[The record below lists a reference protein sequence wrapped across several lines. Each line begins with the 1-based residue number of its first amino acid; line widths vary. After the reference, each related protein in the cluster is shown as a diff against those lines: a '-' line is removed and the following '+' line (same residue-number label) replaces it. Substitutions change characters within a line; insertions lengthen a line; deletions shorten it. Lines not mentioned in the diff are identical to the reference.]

1 MAATTLNL
9 SSFKRND
16 VYTIEIDQSQNVQ
29 LPLATGRVV
38 IGSSRKGPMNTVVL
52 VTDPVNAVNVY
63 GNIDTK
69 LESKGS
75 FFQRTLAVSLK
86 QGPVYALNVIP
97 VTSQDTANFLTWNSE
112 FSSYNT
118 PTTINAFTQP
128 ISSYF
133 NTQRFWF
140 ADNDALT
147 TTKNRVLTGE
157 DKTKVLSFANLSK
170 SPVTVWAHRTVV
182 NGYSQTAK
190 EYYSLFGDST
200 GVPSF
205 INPDD
210 IIADYFIEIIVVQ
223 GDWSN
228 NLKLSQDPIYGQYF
242 NASGIIES
250 KINQFLNL
258 NEVTVVLRATGSL
271 IPDFLDQS
279 GLNASIDTIVNST
292 YTQTEVLCALDT
304 DSINSM
310 DLSSPAFVPS
320 DVTSQRLDV
329 VGYGYNEIDSF
340 VDDSIPGLTQNP
352 QIDVLGYKKPL
363 FGTMNF
369 IALSASASK
378 ALGEDLLDNNSQDAP
393 EPFVKAYQGSPIW
406 NAFHNGFT
414 ANSDKIVGPSSA
426 VGYVK
431 YEDGFSDAIS
441 GGTLPYTKVSAYSD
455 IALTNLID
463 ISTLFNVSS
472 SPSVNYLTIV
482 AASWTND
489 FYKQFSLTD
498 TNFFSNVIYTAPNVL
513 TLTLAS
519 NITAPNLALLQSFV
533 KVNQYLQA
541 QEVAGSE
548 RNRLLQIISV
558 SSKTVNT
565 TTTWTV
571 TTMAPKDANVRGI
584 DISQGYFTAVIGL
597 KNFITNVRGFYMP
610 AFVLRPQL
618 LPDGSAAR
626 EDQIMDFVLSGSNL
640 GSALADK
647 QSVDFR
653 YFIDSTQGT
662 IEAASKSQLAQMAA
676 NHGQALVLANLP
688 SVKQLINSTDP
699 SFIDPDTGLLDS
711 TFLAQ
716 GGNLDLNPEFTYG
729 FAEGTGPTGVDIS
742 TYIAY
747 FGPNLQI
754 NDGGRIRSVPP
765 AAYVGNAFMR
775 KFSSGNTF
783 SVVAG
788 KKGALND
795 PEIDSLEYNFT
806 DDDRD
811 VLEPAG
817 FNLIVKRRGF
827 GNLIMNNA
835 LAYQTTNSALNNI
848 HVRDALITI
857 ERDVNQILFN
867 FLFDFNDEITQLRVR
882 TIVQNYLDAVMAAN
896 GITTYSVTFD
906 STNNTPDVIDSNTGI
921 IDIAVQFP
929 RAIQKFINRITIQRT
944 GGQLSS
950 TSTGFI
956 PSF

>member
-9 SSFKRND
+9 NAFKRSD

-29 LPLATGRVV
+29 LPLSTGRVV

-52 VTDPVNAVNVY
+52 VTDPVNAVKVY
-63 GNIDTK
+63 GDIDSK

-75 FFQRTLAVSLK
+75 FFHRTLAVSLK
-86 QGPVYALNVIP
+86 QGPVYALNAIP
-97 VTSQDTANFLTWNSE
+97 VTSQDTANFLTWNTE

-128 ISSYF
+128 VSSYF
-133 NTQRFWF
+133 NTQRFWY
-140 ADNDALT
+140 ADSSALT
-147 TTKNRVLTGE
+147 STKNRVLSSE

-170 SPVTVWAHRTVV
+170 APVTVWAHKTVV
-182 NGYSQTAK
+182 NGYNQTAK
-190 EYYSLFGDST
+190 EYYSLFGNSN

-210 IIADYFIEIIVVQ
+210 IIADYFVELIVVQ

-242 NASGIIES
+242 DKTGLIES

-258 NEVTVVLRATGSL
+258 NEVTVVLRASGSL

-292 YTQTEVLCALDT
+292 YTQTEVLCAIDI
-304 DSINSM
+304 DAVDSM
-310 DLSSPAFVPS
+310 DLSSPDFVPA

-340 VDDSIPGLTQNP
+340 VDDSTIPGVNP
-352 QIDVLGYKKPL
+352 NPVINVLGYKKPL
-363 FGTMNF
+363 FGPLNF
-369 IALSASASK
+369 IALPLNTAG
-378 ALGEDLLDNNSQDAP
+378 ALGEDLLDNNIAISAQP
-393 EPFVKAYQGSPIW
+393 YIKAYSGSPIYD
-406 NAFHNGFT
+406 AFHDGFT
-414 ANSDKIVGPSSA
+414 ASGDKIVGPASA
-426 VGYVK
+426 VGYIK
-431 YEDGFSDAIS
+431 YEDGFVDATS
-441 GGTLPYTKVSAYSD
+441 GANLPYTKVTAYSD
-455 IALTNLID
+455 IALTNQID
-463 ISTLFNVSS
+463 ISTLFKLSG
-472 SPSVNYLTIV
+472 SVNYLNVIP
-482 AASWTND
+482 ASFTTD
-489 FYKQFSLTD
+489 FYKTFSTTD
-498 TNFFSNVIYTAPNVL
+498 TNFFSNVVYNAPNVL
-513 TLTLAS
+513 TLTLATS
-519 NITAPNLALLQSFV
+519 ITTDNLNLLKQYI

-541 QEVAGSE
+541 QVAPGTE

-558 SSKTVNT
+558 TSNVVGNV
-565 TTTWTV
+565 TTWVV
-571 TTMAPKDANVRGI
+571 TTMAPKDQNVSGI
-584 DISQGYFTAVIGL
+584 DVSTGSFTAVIGL
-597 KNFITNVRGFYMP
+597 KNFVNTVRGFYMQP
-610 AFVLRPQL
+610 FVLRPAL

-626 EDQIMDFVLSGSNL
+626 ENAIMDFVLSGSNL
-640 GSALADK
+640 GKALADK

-662 IEAASKSQLAQMAA
+662 IDPASKSQLAQIAA
-676 NHGQALVLANLP
+676 NHGQALVIANAP
-688 SVKQLINSTDP
+688 SIKQFINSTDP
-699 SFIDPDTGLLDS
+699 SFVDQTTGLVS
-711 TFLAQ
+711 AQYIAQ
-716 GGNLDLNPEFTYG
+716 GGNLDLNPSFTYG
-729 FAEGTGPTGVDIS
+729 FAKGTGPTGVDIS

-747 FGPNLQI
+747 FMPNLQI
-754 NDGGRIRSVPP
+754 NDGGRIKSVPS
-765 AAYVGNAFMR
+765 AAYVGNAYMR

-795 PEIDSLEYNFT
+795 PEIDSLEYSFT

-817 FNLIVKRRGF
+817 FNMIVKRRGF
-827 GNLIMNNA
+827 GNIIMGNE
-835 LAYQTTNSALNNI
+835 LAYQATNSALNNI

-867 FLFDFNDEITQLRVR
+867 FLFDFNDEITQMRVR
-882 TIVQNYLDAVMAAN
+882 TIVQNYLDAVLAAG
-896 GITTYSVTFD
+896 GITLYSVTFN
-906 STNNTPDVIDSNTGI
+906 STNNTPEVIDSNTGI
-921 IDIAVQFP
+921 IDISVTFP
-929 RAIQKFINRITIQRT
+929 RAIHKFINRITITRT

-950 TSTGFI
+950 NSTGFI